1 MSERILAP
9 AALVITT
16 ATAMSGAVITLLLS
30 APATDPAA
38 GFAGG
43 DVLPFLREVLAV
55 IADSFWALIQYL

>member
-1 MSERILAP
+1 MNERILAP

-30 APATDPAA
+30 APATNPPT